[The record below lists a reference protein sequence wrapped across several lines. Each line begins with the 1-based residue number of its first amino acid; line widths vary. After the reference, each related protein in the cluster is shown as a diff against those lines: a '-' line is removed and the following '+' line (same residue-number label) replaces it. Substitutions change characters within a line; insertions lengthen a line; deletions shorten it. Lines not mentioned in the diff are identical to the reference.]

1 METFDISWGT
11 ILKVSGSGVVLYLV
25 APLLL
30 ILRDLLITK
39 FIEKYVLTQTI
50 RDSIHQCEADR
61 WLLDNKYNEPL
72 IMDSGEYYIGE
83 KKVTEEQYN
92 CYEKGMWKHQ
102 RRFELFDSKI
112 QFRNDII
119 NYAMNHF
126 KNSCYVNPIVSL
138 RASSY
143 RHKKE
148 MNSYS

>member
-1 METFDISWGT
+1 MENFDISWGA
-11 ILKVSGSGVVLYLV
+11 ILKVSGSGVALYLI

-39 FIEKYVLTQTI
+39 FIEKCVLTQAI

-61 WLLDNKYNEPL
+61 WLLDKKYNEPL
-72 IMDSGEYYIGE
+72 IMDSGEYYVGE

-92 CYEKGMWKHQ
+92 CYEKGMWECQ
-102 RRFELFDSKI
+102 RRFELLDAKI
-112 QFRNDII
+112 QFRDDII

-126 KNSCYVNPIVSL
+126 KNSSYINSIDSL

-143 RHKKE
+143 RHKEE
-148 MNSYS
+148 MNNYS